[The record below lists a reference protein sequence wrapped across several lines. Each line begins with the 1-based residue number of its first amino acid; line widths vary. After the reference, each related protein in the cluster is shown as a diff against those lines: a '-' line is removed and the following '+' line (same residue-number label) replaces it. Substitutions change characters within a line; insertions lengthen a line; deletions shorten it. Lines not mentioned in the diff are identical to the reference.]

1 MFNKTPPFSGS
12 HLASEG
18 KGALAKKIHEK
29 KDVIHFIQ
37 HSPASSLIEAYVD
50 LLCGRIVSTGS
61 KILNHNY
68 ALKNETFMKCSVM
81 IGLLEE
87 CCDSTDLRAAQN
99 VNTLRFGH
107 IAFRDWFEKMKT
119 YCKELIDDIASNKD
133 DQYKDELLTYITESF
148 GNPIRID
155 YGTGHELNFIL
166 FTMGLANLLED
177 SDAGGDSDMLI
188 TPKKLEKF
196 VQNHGWDVLGLFAH
210 RYLRLCRR
218 LQTKFRLEPA
228 GSRGVFNM
236 DDFQFLPFLFG
247 AAQIAHGPSS
257 KMIKL
262 ETFYTR
268 EQVDEFKEDFIFFEA
283 IDFIWNN
290 KRGPFHEHSY
300 TLWNLTDL
308 GSWENIL
315 RRIRTKFTSD
325 ILNPFPIVQ
334 HLLFG
339 KYILRW
345 N

>member
-1 MFNKTPPFSGS
+1 MFNTTVPSSGG
-12 HLASEG
+12 HLAPDS
-18 KGALAKKIHEK
+18 KGALARKIHEK

-50 LLCGRIVSTGS
+50 LLCGRIVGTGD
-61 KILNHNY
+61 KILNRKY
-68 ALKNETFMKCSVM
+68 VLKNETFTKCSVM
-81 IGLLEE
+81 ITHLEE
-87 CCDSTDLRAAQN
+87 CCDATDLKTAQSA
-99 VNTLRFGH
+99 NTLRFGH
-107 IAFRDWFEKMKT
+107 IAFRDWFEKMKDC
-119 YCKELIDDIASNKD
+119 CKDLIDDIASGKD
-133 DQYKDELLTYITESF
+133 DQFKEELLTYITESF

-155 YGTGHELNFIL
+155 YGTGHELNFLI
-166 FTMGLANLLED
+166 FTMGLSNLLEVSD
-177 SDAGGDSDMLI
+177 SGDGSDMLI
-188 TPKKLEKF
+188 TPPKLEKYI
-196 VQNHGWDVLGLFAH
+196 QDNGWDVLCLFAH

-257 KMIKL
+257 KLIKIG
-262 ETFYTR
+262 TFYMR
-268 EQVDEFKEDFIFFEA
+268 DQIEDFKEDFIFFEA

-300 TLWNLTDL
+300 TLWNLTEL

-345 N
+345 K